1 MGHFALVDNQSIV
14 REVIV
19 VANAAM
25 NDLPFPDSEPIGQSM
40 LADSGFTGTWLQ
52 CSYNASFR
60 GCYPGTGYTY
70 DPILEIFVPPSA
82 PKPPVEP

>member
-1 MGHFALVDNQSIV
+1 MGHFARIDSDSIV

-25 NDLPFPDSEPIGQSM
+25 DDKPFPDSEAIGQAM
-40 LADSGFTGTWLQ
+40 LAESGITGTWLQ

-60 GCYPGTGYTY
+60 GCYPGTGYSY
-70 DPILEIFVPPSA
+70 DPTLDVFVPPA
-82 PKPPVEP
+82 QPEA